1 MTPKR
6 RKMISKALIDLFDAR
21 AQEYQ
26 ALINEQEET
35 IDQYDTG
42 DDLVQ
47 RELHKEIGETM
58 VSAMNEIILTGNYYL
73 HPSSYY
79 NKLLTF
85 SDINIGNRIWNELT
99 ITKRDNPY
107 LWSILPTFKVNNK
120 IRALDIIDQAAVAE
134 MYTNSS
140 FNSVDKGAGLDEPIV
155 STMVIGD
162 ACAIDTDETQNDRNF
177 IRLYEAFTDMK
188 NSFINTGAFVDHGI
202 NFNSNNWPPHDIYG
216 DNGFIPTITPSTYDK
231 IPIIYNWTNTNV
243 YSSPYPAGAYI
254 GNLIPENIYVACSSL
269 DDSIISIIKLFNITE
284 ESGTIP
290 GGQGQVDTYTYS
302 IDGTRIITTSHSTLL
317 YVNKIISAANA
328 YKVFDEIRT
337 VYLSHLNTFKTML
350 SNNTENY
357 TVENSL
363 NIAVDN
369 FLSYINS
376 HSDMTTVSN
385 VEDFYTQAS
394 AFNTLVN
401 TRISTLASVINSED
415 NIDDIKELMSIRVGK
430 SNGTLFDIFRRIEGM
445 DSQYIR
451 YIKGN
456 SRITFLKK
464 KMVVGKVIEQ
474 PNNSYQITIE
484 RNVDSNYTNGEN
496 FLIGDTIYLIDNIR
510 PEIMLRIIDIKYGTI
525 DDVDS
530 TNINSSDM
538 TTAVKKVDVRFIT
551 VDRIV
556 SNDFDKTETLR
567 IVKLL

>member
-1 MTPKR
+1 MMTPKR

-58 VSAMNEIILTGNYYL
+58 ISAMNEIILSGNYYL

-107 LWSILPTFKVNNK
+107 LWAILPTFKVNSK

-162 ACAIDTDETQNDRNF
+162 TCGIDETEIQNDKNF
-177 IRLYEAFTDMK
+177 SRLYEAFTDMRT
-188 NSFINTGAFVDHGI
+188 NFISGGVFVDYGL
-202 NFNSNNWPPHDIYG
+202 NFWNNTWPPYDYYEE
-216 DNGFIPTITPSTYDK
+216 DGFVPTIIPSSYDK
-231 IPIIYNWTNTNV
+231 IPLTYTWTNNM
-243 YSSPYPAGAYI
+243 YPYATGAYVE
-254 GNLIPENIYVACSSL
+254 NRIPENSYVVCSNS
-269 DDSIISIIKLFNITE
+269 DDSVMSIIKVFDVIETASAN
-284 ESGTIP
+284 GD
-290 GGQGQVDTYTYS
+290 GNGQIYNYSYT
-302 IDGTRIITTSHSTLL
+302 IDGLRTITPFHDTSL
-317 YVNKIISAANA
+317 YVNKIITAVNA
-328 YKVFDEIRT
+328 YKVFDLVRV
-337 VYLSHLNTFKTML
+337 VYIEHLNTFKTML

-357 TVENSL
+357 TIENSL
-363 NIAVDN
+363 NTAVDN
-369 FLSYINS
+369 FLSYLSS

-510 PEIMLRIIDIKYGTI
+510 PELMLKIVDIKYGTI